1 MVGQKRTA
9 CFITGHIMGI
19 EYVFVDTCVLADI
32 LAQYNPLK
40 PHERMA
46 ESQFLKTDMVRMVN
60 KIVEDEN
67 GDSGYIVASS
77 FAFVEL
83 INKIDTIFSGNMK
96 IERMMSIM
104 SQPPS
109 WLIIEPMNEQTANFF
124 CDIPNVVNGK
134 NVSSDDSVHVATAL
148 QRGDELTFLTTDHIL
163 KNMVF
168 RGITFLDT

>member
-1 MVGQKRTA
+1 
-9 CFITGHIMGI
+9 MGI
-19 EYVFVDTCVLADI
+19 EYVYVDTCVLADI

-40 PHERMA
+40 PHKKLEERP
-46 ESQFLKTDMVRMVN
+46 FLKKNMVKLVN

-83 INKIDTIFSGNMK
+83 INKINTIFSGYMK

-109 WLIIEPMNEQTANFF
+109 WLIIEPMNEQTAYYF
-124 CDIPNVVNGK
+124 CDVPNVVNGE

-163 KNMVF
+163 KNMAF
-168 RGITFLDT
+168 KGITFLDT

>member
-1 MVGQKRTA
+1 
-9 CFITGHIMGI
+9 MGI

-40 PHERMA
+40 PHERLA
-46 ESQFLKTDMVRMVN
+46 ESPFLKKNMVKLVN
-60 KIVEDEN
+60 RIVEDVD

-83 INKIDTIFSGNMK
+83 INKIGTIFSGSMK

-109 WLIIEPMNEQTANFF
+109 WLIIEPLNEQTANFF
-124 CDIPNVVNGK
+124 CDVPNVVNGEH
-134 NVSSDDSVHVATAL
+134 VSSDDAVHVATAL
-148 QRGDELTFLTTDHIL
+148 QRGDNLSFLTTDHIL
-163 KNMVF
+163 KNMAF
-168 RGITFLDT
+168 EGIKFLDS

>member
-1 MVGQKRTA
+1 
-9 CFITGHIMGI
+9 MGI

-40 PHERMA
+40 PHEKLEERP
-46 ESQFLKTDMVRMVN
+46 FLKKNMVKLVN

-83 INKIDTIFSGNMK
+83 INKINTIFSGNMK
-96 IERMMSIM
+96 IERLMSIM

-109 WLIIEPMNEQTANFF
+109 WLIIEPMNEQTAIFF
-124 CDIPNVVNGK
+124 CDVPNVVNGE

-163 KNMVF
+163 KNMAF
-168 RGITFLDT
+168 QGITFLDT

>member
-1 MVGQKRTA
+1 
-9 CFITGHIMGI
+9 MGI

-32 LAQYNPLK
+32 LAQYNPLN
-40 PHERMA
+40 PHEKLEERT
-46 ESQFLKTDMVRMVN
+46 FLRKNMVKLVN

-67 GDSGYIVASS
+67 GYNGYIVASS

-83 INKIDTIFSGNMK
+83 INKINTIFSGYMK

-124 CDIPNVVNGK
+124 CDVPNVVNGE
-134 NVSSDDSVHVATAL
+134 NVSSDDSVHIATAL

-163 KNMVF
+163 KNMTF
-168 RGITFLDT
+168 KGITFLDT